1 MTVHTGPRGHVRSHL
16 PFESPPPASVPR
28 THGRSHVQH
37 MCVRD
42 HACAQEHV
50 CVREHRRPP
59 GPAHPTTCSS
69 TTAAVA
75 KDGPPRRSAVGAIR
89 PPGSGSAAGGRSSP
103 VPACCGHSSTSGTA
117 RGPAGSRGTAECG
130 RRQAAPAQDT
140 RASQQSCRR
149 PPSSARLRPALRFR
163 PAEGRTR
170 LGRFPRPCPAPPRL
184 VCPSPGSSCTLSQ
197 STVWGRVS
205 TPLSRFG
212 EIQPPPGKPAPATS
226 LEKPGLRHVRLEL
239 AQRTPLRWDMAP
251 SPGIRRSH
259 RRASVIVPGCP
270 HRPFS
275 LVDLLLFFEHLTVSI
290 LTSNPP
296 LPKTQSL
303 FSNPESGQI

>member
-1 MTVHTGPRGHVRSHL
+1 
-16 PFESPPPASVPR
+16 
-28 THGRSHVQH
+28 
-37 MCVRD
+37 MC
-42 HACAQEHV
+42 AGTCV

-103 VPACCGHSSTSGTA
+103 VPACCGHSSTLGTA
-117 RGPAGSRGTAECG
+117 WGPAGSRGTAECG

-140 RASQQSCRR
+140 RASQQSCHR
-149 PPSSARLRPALRFR
+149 PPGSARLRPALRFR
-163 PAEGRTR
+163 PRAGQ
-170 LGRFPRPCPAPPRL
+170 GWGPAPPRL
-184 VCPSPGSSCTLSQ
+184 VCPSLGSSCTLSQ

-226 LEKPGLRHVRLEL
+226 LEKPGPQTRPAGTCAAH
-239 AQRTPLRWDMAP
+239 AP
-251 SPGIRRSH
+251 QMGHGAESRYS
-259 RRASVIVPGCP
+259 
-270 HRPFS
+270 
-275 LVDLLLFFEHLTVSI
+275 TVS
-290 LTSNPP
+290 S
-296 LPKTQSL
+296 
-303 FSNPESGQI
+303 

>member
-1 MTVHTGPRGHVRSHL
+1 MTVHTGPRGHGRSHL

-37 MCVRD
+37 TCVRERV
-42 HACAQEHV
+42 CVCVREHT

-149 PPSSARLRPALRFR
+149 PPGSARLCAS
-163 PAEGRTR
+163 GRGQDKAR
-170 LGRFPRPCPAPPRL
+170 G
-184 VCPSPGSSCTLSQ
+184 
-197 STVWGRVS
+197 
-205 TPLSRFG
+205 
-212 EIQPPPGKPAPATS
+212 PPPPMPCTPPSGVSFSGVQLHPEPVYGLGARFHSPFLLWGNPATTG
-226 LEKPGLRHVRLEL
+226 KTGPGDFSGK
-239 AQRTPLRWDMAP
+239 A
-251 SPGIRRSH
+251 
-259 RRASVIVPGCP
+259 RASDTSGWNLRSARPSDGTWRRVQVFDGLIVELLSSVPAVPTGLLA
-270 HRPFS
+270 S
-275 LVDLLLFFEHLTVSI
+275 LTFY
-290 LTSNPP
+290 
-296 LPKTQSL
+296 
-303 FSNPESGQI
+303 